1 MKRRS
6 KVGDQRP
13 KPQRPHSS
21 KLKHRSAT
29 NATRGRSS
37 AARQEEQIVRL
48 TCELEEAREQQTATS
63 EVLRAL
69 SQSQFQ
75 LQSVLQSVAESAARL
90 CRSDGAVIFQLQDG
104 VYRFAAGYSLSPEFL
119 AIERRALIS
128 PGQGTVIG
136 RAAMTGQVARI
147 EDALTDPLYER
158 KEDAKVEGN
167 RSMIGVPL
175 MRDGKPVVVIGMGRR
190 RLDPFGEHEIEL
202 ANKAPIAS
210 RTSSAMSTAYAPQEN
225 FGVFGAT
232 LPGTFYRRNDTLPDD
247 MRYFDG
253 KPPDTLRFGTPWP
266 EGNFTWIAKTTEV
279 APGFHLILLNGTWG
293 VDLEVKEISL
303 AIDTPDG
310 IVLIVGC
317 SHPTIEKIVEAAKN
331 VINKPIHLV
340 LGGTHLLPAKD
351 DQITSIALSL
361 RDAWRVRYIAPV
373 HCTGEPAFAILKE
386 TFGDRYV
393 YAGLGT
399 TVLLGPKVTVKA
411 EAAQPNKEAM
421 DEEDLRSY
429 REAMM
434 RGPLRALLGKNG
446 IAQAQR

>member
-1 MKRRS
+1 MVRQIVSRLAAIT
-6 KVGDQRP
+6 V
-13 KPQRPHSS
+13 
-21 KLKHRSAT
+21 LASAI
-29 NATRGRSS
+29 GSS
-37 AARQEEQIVRL
+37 AASAQSSTPQITVL
-48 TCELEEAREQQTATS
+48 YDAFGKTS
-63 EVLRAL
+63 TMTK
-69 SQSQFQ
+69 
-75 LQSVLQSVAESAARL
+75 
-90 CRSDGAVIFQLQDG
+90 DWG
-104 VYRFAAGYSLSPEFL
+104 FAALIEYGGKRILFDTGNNAEIFAHNVEAKGVDL
-119 AIERRALIS
+119 RQLDFAIVSHRHGDHTSGLNH
-128 PGQGTVIG
+128 
-136 RAAMTGQVARI
+136 
-147 EDALTDPLYER
+147 LL
-158 KEDAKVEGN
+158 KVN
-167 RSMIGVPL
+167 PAVKI
-175 MRDGKPVVVIGMGRR
+175 
-190 RLDPFGEHEIEL
+190 
-202 ANKAPIAS
+202 
-210 RTSSAMSTAYAPQEN
+210 YAPQEN

-253 KPPDTLRFGTPWP
+253 KPPDTLRFGSPWP

-361 RDAWRVRYIAPV
+361 RDTWRVRYIAPV

-386 TFGDRYV
+386 TFGDHYV

-411 EAAQPNKEAM
+411 EAGQPNKEAM

-446 IAQAQR
+446 NPAQAQR